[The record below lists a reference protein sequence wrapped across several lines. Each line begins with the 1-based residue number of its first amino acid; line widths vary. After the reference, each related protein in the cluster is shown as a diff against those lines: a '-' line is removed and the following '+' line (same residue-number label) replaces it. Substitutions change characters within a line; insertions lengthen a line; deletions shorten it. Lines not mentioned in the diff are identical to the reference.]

1 MSLPE
6 GPSLSAETPAPA
18 FSLPVV
24 AAPIRRRA
32 TAEWA
37 GAFPDGAGRVST
49 FSHAL
54 DAQPYSADSRFRTD
68 DGVPG
73 TNPEE
78 LLAAAHASCYS
89 MALAGRLSAAGL
101 VPDAIRVDAV
111 ATLEEVDGLFTI
123 TLVELFV
130 EARIRDVT
138 RQQFQA
144 LVAEAGRRCV
154 VTRALRAEVKMTATL
169 V

>member
-1 MSLPE
+1 MN
-6 GPSLSAETPAPA
+6 TPAGTSAPVQAPDPA

-37 GAFPDGAGRVST
+37 GTFPDGAGRLST

-54 DAQPYSADSRFRTD
+54 EAQPYSADSRFRTE
-68 DGVPG
+68 DGIPG

-101 VPDAIRVDAV
+101 VPEAIRVDTV
-111 ATLEEVDGLFTI
+111 ATLEQVDGLFTI

-130 EARIRDVT
+130 EARVSDVT

-144 LVAEAGRRCV
+144 LVAEAGQRCV
-154 VTRALRAEVKMTATL
+154 ITRALRAEVRMTATL